1 MKIAHF
7 VGMDSGQLEQHVNNF
22 LEIYHEGVIEVLY
35 QTTLI
40 PAEGSDEFQEVEYSV
55 VIVYREDA
63 V

>member
-1 MKIAHF
+1 
-7 VGMDSGQLEQHVNNF
+7 MDSGQLEQHVNEF
-22 LEIYHEGVIEVLY
+22 LAVNGEGVIELLY

>member
-7 VGMDSGQLEQHVNNF
+7 VGMGSGQLEQHVNEF
-22 LEIYHEGVIEVLY
+22 LAVNGEGVIELLY

>member
-1 MKIAHF
+1 VKIAHF
-7 VGMDSGQLEQHVNNF
+7 VGMDSDELEGPVNEF
-22 LEIYHEGVIEVLY
+22 LAVNGEGVINILY

-40 PAEGSDEFQEVEYSV
+40 PAEGAVEFQEVEYSV